1 MVCGKTTAWKMWPT
15 PEGFARN
22 PKLVHEFYNAR
33 RARLHDADVQ
43 PNAAHIALAR
53 LQQALPGRV
62 TLVTQNVDDL
72 HERAGSTE
80 VLHMH
85 GSLLA
90 LRCLYCDSVAH
101 DWHGDCSQQTACP
114 TCKRAGGM
122 RPDIVWFGEM
132 PYYMETIEEKL
143 ERCTHF
149 AATRHLWPCVPG
161 GRIRRTRPPLRRGH
175 QRKSTSNPAQGRH
188 NSTTFYS
195 AKPRWKCRAGWI
207 PC

>member
-1 MVCGKTTAWKMWPT
+1 M
-15 PEGFARN
+15 
-22 PKLVHEFYNAR
+22 
-33 RARLHDADVQ
+33 
-43 PNAAHIALAR
+43 
-53 LQQALPGRV
+53 

-149 AATRHLWPCVPG
+149 AAIGTSGHVYPAAGFAALARHYGADISEINLEPG
-161 GRIRRTRPPLRRGH
+161 AGA
-175 QRKSTSNPAQGRH
+175 AQFH
-188 NSTTFYS
+188 HVYS
-195 AKPRWKCRAGWI
+195 GKATVEVPRWVDSMLN
-207 PC
+207 